1 MNSSQKNL
9 SNLIINENFVL
20 DTIRQLKSG
29 KKCYVFKEHQAN
41 HIKNIFEENTG
52 IKIFI
57 EKEED
62 YFVLI
67 PEVKFYKKGTH
78 Y

>member
-1 MNSSQKNL
+1 MNSSQKSL

-20 DTIRQLKSG
+20 DTIRQLKCG
-29 KKCYVFKEHQAN
+29 MKCYVFKEHQAN
-41 HIKNIFEENTG
+41 HIKNVFEENTG

-67 PEVKFYKKGTH
+67 PEVKFYKKGIH